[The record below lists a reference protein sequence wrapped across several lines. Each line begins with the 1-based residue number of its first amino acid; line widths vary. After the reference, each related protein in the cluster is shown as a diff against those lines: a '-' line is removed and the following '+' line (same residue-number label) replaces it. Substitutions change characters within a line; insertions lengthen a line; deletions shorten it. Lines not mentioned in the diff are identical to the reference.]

1 MAGDWSKL
9 SDLWEYW
16 HTEGDH
22 SVLSCGKNIN
32 LSRDKLRKPE
42 PSKRVYEEVSLDDV
56 SKEKDHIVVYNHGVK
71 KIADFT
77 VPELSKKTAQW
88 DHITQSAPCFSS
100 KMLIVADL
108 MYRVEY
114 HLTNRLNSF
123 MEVEGLAPVDH
134 VMQVVNRNKVKDK
147 YIHKN

>member
-88 DHITQSAPCFSS
+88 DHTVCTMFFFEDVNCGRLDVPCRISS
-100 KMLIVADL
+100 
-108 MYRVEY
+108 
-114 HLTNRLNSF
+114 
-123 MEVEGLAPVDH
+123 
-134 VMQVVNRNKVKDK
+134 DK
-147 YIHKN
+147 PFEFIYGG